1 MIAFLV
7 NWICDRRI
15 CIRRRKIH
23 MLNLWGVRSVIATGV
38 ASQQH
43 GIWKT
48 DGYQWWNA
56 LGREFVA
63 YVTKSINRRLLV
75 QFFDIWWIITGVPR
89 VNSFAELQSARC
101 RRLGEDNVPFR
112 YIGLWCRASG
122 SWWTVLLRIREELG
136 GVLFRQTW
144 HPWNLVAHYKNISS
158 PAQSSTNYLV
168 TTRIVRRQRNHRLIT
183 SSSDSEGIIE
193 NEV

>member
-1 MIAFLV
+1 
-7 NWICDRRI
+7 
-15 CIRRRKIH
+15 

-63 YVTKSINRRLLV
+63 YLTKSINRRLLV

-89 VNSFAELQSARC
+89 VNSFDELCTVSTSVHCCHSGDR
-101 RRLGEDNVPFR
+101 G
-112 YIGLWCRASG
+112 GG
-122 SWWTVLLRIREELG
+122 SWKESILDWAGYVLGRRPRGSLPL
-136 GVLFRQTW
+136 
-144 HPWNLVAHYKNISS
+144 
-158 PAQSSTNYLV
+158 
-168 TTRIVRRQRNHRLIT
+168 TTGIQFGRRQARPRRPRNKRPNRDNWQT
-183 SSSDSEGIIE
+183 
-193 NEV
+193 